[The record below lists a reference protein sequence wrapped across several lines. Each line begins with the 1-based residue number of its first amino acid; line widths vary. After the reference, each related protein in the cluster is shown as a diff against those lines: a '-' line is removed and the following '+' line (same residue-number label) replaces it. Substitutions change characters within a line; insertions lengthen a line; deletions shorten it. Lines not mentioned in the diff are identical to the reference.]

1 MNNPPKQK
9 SYPTTFSLV
18 TMIAVSILAVVWGLW
33 HNTIT
38 AWPGN
43 EKRAAEFDAGYA
55 GICEQ
60 LLKDLGA
67 AIVLPSDLE
76 YSALREESWSQTAWK
91 HPACIALPSSTSD
104 VQQLVHVLVANNAP
118 FAIRSGGHS
127 TNPFDANIDGGVLIA
142 LDKLDQVTYDAAAGH
157 ASIGPGARWDAVY
170 SALDPYNVTVV
181 GGRVMNVGVG
191 GLILG
196 SGLSYLTDL
205 YGLACDNVVSFE
217 VVLANGSVV
226 EATLEDH
233 SDLFWALKGG
243 TNNFGIVTQFKLITY
258 PIKQIWGGVHMY
270 TPNQLPD
277 VLQAYYEYQTTPNK
291 DPYANLIVNLF
302 PTNGSVLLT
311 LVYLKPVE
319 RPEAY
324 KPFYSLSPAF
334 EQTGFTT
341 LHELMGSFP
350 GTTVPRWTWYTES
363 FEPNSELFAQ
373 ISNVFLK
380 APELDSI
387 SALQAGSLVVAVQPI
402 SQNAILAGQARGGNA
417 LGLRPVNQTWFSVNA
432 GWWNA
437 DDDATAT
444 AAIESLHAKILALT
458 RDANVGLEYL
468 FMNDA
473 NAKQQVLASY
483 GEENVQR
490 LRAVQRVY
498 DPHLVF
504 QRLVPG
510 GQKIPV

>member
-1 MNNPPKQK
+1 MKSPPKQK
-9 SYPTTFSLV
+9 SYPATFSLV
-18 TMIAVSILAVVWGLW
+18 TMIAIGVLAVVWGLW
-33 HNTIT
+33 HNTIA

-43 EKRAAEFDAGYA
+43 EGRAAKLDVRDG
-55 GICEQ
+55 GICAR
-60 LLKDLGA
+60 LLRALGA
-67 AIVLPSDLE
+67 AVVLPSDSE
-76 YSALREESWSQTAWK
+76 YLALREENWSQTAWK
-91 HPACIALPSSTSD
+91 HPACIAVPDSTSD
-104 VQQLVHVLVANNAP
+104 VQQLMKVLVANGAP

-142 LDKLDQVTYDAAAGH
+142 LDKLNQVTYDAATGH
-157 ASIGPGARWDAVY
+157 ALLGPGARWDAVY

-196 SGLSYLTDL
+196 SGLSYLSDL
-205 YGLACDNVVSFE
+205 YGLACDNVVGSE
-217 VVLANGSVV
+217 VVLADGSIV
-226 EATLEDH
+226 EATVEDH
-233 SDLFWALKGG
+233 SDLYWALKGG
-243 TNNFGIVTQFKLITY
+243 TNNFGIVTRFKLSTY
-258 PIKQIWGGVHMY
+258 PIKQIWGGVQMY
-270 TPNQLPD
+270 SLDQLPD
-277 VLQAYYEYQTTPNK
+277 VLQAYYEYQTTPHK

-324 KPFYSLSPAF
+324 KPFYSLSPTF
-334 EQTGFTT
+334 EQTGFMT

-350 GTTVPRWTWYTES
+350 STTIPRWTGYAES

-373 ISNVFLK
+373 ISNVFLT
-380 APELDSI
+380 APELASI
-387 SALQAGSLVVAVQPI
+387 SALQAGTLVVAVQPI
-402 SQNAILAGQARGGNA
+402 SESAILAGQARGSNA

-444 AAIESLHAKILALT
+444 AAVESLHAKILALAG
-458 RDANVGLEYL
+458 DADVGLEYV

-504 QRLVPG
+504 QKLVPG
-510 GQKIPV
+510 GQKIPM